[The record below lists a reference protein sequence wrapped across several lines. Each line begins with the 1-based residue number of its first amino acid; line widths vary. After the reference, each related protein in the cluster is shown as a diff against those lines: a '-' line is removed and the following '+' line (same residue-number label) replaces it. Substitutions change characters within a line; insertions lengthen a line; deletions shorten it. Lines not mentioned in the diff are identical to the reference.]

1 MPLPRWLGYFAA
13 MRNRRAPSELP
24 PTASE
29 PPFKLR
35 YLLLALAVG
44 GVCLTGYPRLKAA
57 WRLADKTTA
66 AANYALCM
74 AGPTG
79 PAALT
84 ENAQEFKS
92 LLRRRLLSSED
103 VEQPFASCKNLYEQ
117 VFEKPG
123 NPLLSSAG
131 EFQVYSG
138 LETTLTPS
146 LDELVP
152 RVQELEAL
160 GEAAWPFTRKSP
172 LEMIRPSAHAKEA
185 PHPVEFPRPVAGTGL
200 PSSDGLYRTAWQH
213 GGTLHL
219 AIGQGAELAVLESV
233 DGGQVWTKGSLSAPG
248 LGEHAGRCAANDAR
262 QSFLFEH
269 EDGKIAVVSLAG
281 DDPVGRTVLRIR
293 AEPRKSS
300 CDNNTAL
307 FVAEPPDNE
316 APYVVLCQHA
326 GRCGKLQV
334 PASWTSGSFDIAE
347 LDGVAVVATLTA
359 GVVRVRSSRDR
370 GKTWTPATIAMDLGG
385 VGQNLEVH
393 LQPTGQNLL
402 LWVSDEGK
410 RKAYPLAVSADYG
423 ASFRG
428 ADPVTPRPDVRGL
441 AKR

>member
-1 MPLPRWLGYFAA
+1 

-29 PPFKLR
+29 PPFRLR

-44 GVCLTGYPRLKAA
+44 GLGLTVYPRMKAA

-79 PAALT
+79 PVALT
-84 ENAQEFKS
+84 ENAEEFKS
-92 LLRRRLLSSED
+92 LLRRRLLTAED
-103 VEQPFASCKNLYEQ
+103 VEQPFANCRSLFEQ

-123 NPLLSSAG
+123 NPLLSAAG

-138 LETTLTPS
+138 KESAVAPA

-152 RVQELEAL
+152 RVAELHAL

-185 PHPVEFPRPVAGTGL
+185 PHPVEFPRPVAGSGL
-200 PSSDGLYRTAWQH
+200 PSADHLYRTAWQQ
-213 GGTLHL
+213 GGTVHL
-219 AIGQGAELAVLESV
+219 ALGQGAELTVLESV

-248 LGEHAGRCAANDAR
+248 LGEHAGRCAANDSR

-281 DDPVGRTVLRIR
+281 DDPVGRSVLRIR
-293 AEPRKSS
+293 AEPHKSS
-300 CDNNTAL
+300 CDSNTAL
-307 FVAEPPDNE
+307 FVAQPPDNE

-334 PASWTSGSFDIAE
+334 PVTWTSGSFDIAQ

-370 GKTWTPATIAMDLGG
+370 GKTWTPATIAMD
-385 VGQNLEVH
+385 VGAVGSNLEVH
-393 LQPTGQNLL
+393 LQPTGSNLL
-402 LWVSDEGK
+402 LWVSDETK
-410 RKAYPLAVSADYG
+410 RKVYPLAASEDYG

-428 ADPVTPRPDVRGL
+428 AEVTPARSEGKGL

>member
-1 MPLPRWLGYFAA
+1 
-13 MRNRRAPSELP
+13 MRNRRTPSELA
-24 PTASE
+24 PTPSE
-29 PPFKLR
+29 PPFRLR
-35 YLLLALAVG
+35 YVLLALVVG
-44 GVCLTGYPRLKAA
+44 GLGMVAYPRLKAA

-66 AANYALCM
+66 TANYALCM

-84 ENAQEFKS
+84 ESAPEFKA
-92 LLRRRLLSSED
+92 LLRRRLLSAAD
-103 VEQPFASCKNLYEQ
+103 AEQPFASCRSLFEQ
-117 VFEKPG
+117 VFDKPG
-123 NPLLSSAG
+123 NPLLAAAG
-131 EFQVYSG
+131 DFQVYSG
-138 LETTLTPS
+138 REATIAPS

-152 RVQELEAL
+152 RIDELHAL
-160 GEAAWPFTRKSP
+160 GKAAWPFTRKAP
-172 LEMIRPSAHAKEA
+172 LEMVRPSAHAKEA

-200 PSSDGLYRTAWQH
+200 PSGDTLYRTAWQQ

-219 AIGQGAELAVLESV
+219 AMGQGSELTVLESV
-233 DGGQVWTKGSLSAPG
+233 DGGQVWIKGTLSAPG

-269 EDGKIAVVSLAG
+269 EEGKIAVVSLAG

-293 AEPRKSS
+293 AEPHKSS
-300 CDNNTAL
+300 CDANTAL
-307 FVAEPPDNE
+307 FVAEPADNE

-334 PASWTSGSFDIAE
+334 PVTWTSGSFDIAQ

-370 GKTWTPATIAMDLGG
+370 GKTWTPATIAMDLG
-385 VGQNLEVH
+385 VANPNLQVH
-393 LQPTGQNLL
+393 LQPTGSNLL

-410 RKAYPLAVSADYG
+410 RRAYPLAVSEDYG

-428 ADPVTPRPDVRGL
+428 ADLNAGRPEVRGL